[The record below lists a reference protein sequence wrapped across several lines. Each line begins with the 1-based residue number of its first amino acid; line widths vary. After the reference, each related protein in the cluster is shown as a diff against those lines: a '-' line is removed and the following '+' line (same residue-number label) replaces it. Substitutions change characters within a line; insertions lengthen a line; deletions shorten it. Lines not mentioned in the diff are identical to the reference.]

1 MSGYTRQSESGII
14 DGGVISASDFNSEF
28 DALACAMST
37 SGHTHDG
44 TSGEGPKI
52 TTAGI
57 ASNAVTTDKI
67 NTAAVTGAKIDSST
81 TITAACFCG
90 NVAGNATGITN
101 VTSTTAELNCLDGLT
116 ATTAELNYVDGVTSS
131 IQTQLDGKL
140 TNVCEDTSPELGGT
154 LTACYNM
161 ICDAERFHSESSNG
175 LNTAMLGVN
184 NFYNNAYICLK
195 SHTTGYMFAPNSL
208 NISVSSGHLYNTPA
222 ICVCNLGLGLYG
234 GLGTECSTVSLY
246 SNGDAK
252 LCTTTCGVNA
262 GCINV
267 SCLTF
272 NGGGGLKFGSTGQ
285 CKFCCYAYGCQVPG
299 FTFSGI
305 EEVGNTLQIGACSCV
320 LFTHVGNI
328 TQVHGF
334 IETSCVA
341 LCCPYNETL
350 YMCNIPGG
358 LYGNSCV
365 RTQYYKNIFSCGWCS
380 STCVPDTATIVCG
393 DGIAFLKPDGTT
405 LKACDLACHS
415 SGTSNKIHFNF
426 IV

>member
-90 NVAGNATGITN
+90 NVVGNATGITN

-154 LTACYNM
+154 LTACFNM
-161 ICDAERFHSESSNG
+161 ICDAERFHSESQNG
-175 LNTAMLGVN
+175 CNEAILGVN
-184 NFYNNAYICLK
+184 NFYNNSYVCLK
-195 SHTTGYMFAPNSL
+195 SHTTGYMFVPQSL
-208 NISVSSGHLYNTPA
+208 NISVSAGHLYNTPG
-222 ICVCNLGLGLYG
+222 ICVCSLPGNYG
-234 GLGTECSTVSLY
+234 GLGTQCSCVTLY

-252 LCTTTCGVNA
+252 LCTTTCGVSA

-267 SCLTF
+267 GCLTF
-272 NGGGGLKFGSTGQ
+272 NGGGGLKFAGGCKLDDYIEGNQLPGLTFTGLDE
-285 CKFCCYAYGCQVPG
+285 
-299 FTFSGI
+299 T
-305 EEVGNTLQIGACSCV
+305 GNTLTIGSNSCICYTTIGN
-320 LFTHVGNI
+320 LTHI
-328 TQVHGF
+328 HGY

-341 LCCPYNETL
+341 LCCSYTAAL
-350 YMCNIPGG
+350 QMCNVPGG
-358 LYGNSCV
+358 ISGNTCV
-365 RTQYYKNIFSCGWCS
+365 KTQYYNNICGQNWCS
-380 STCVPDTATIVCG
+380 NTCQPDVAYISAG
-393 DGIAFLKPDGTT
+393 SGIFFLKPDGTT
-405 LKACDLACHS
+405 LKACDLTCHS
-415 SGTSNKIHFNF
+415 SGTNNKIHFNF
-426 IV
+426 TL